1 MQEGFTDN
9 VGTSYTVAQGMINQT
24 ADAQGWT
31 DDQREGALA
40 DLESAYADVTGWE
53 GLSIGASSL
62 LSEHTAA
69 ENQVFAFWG
78 RLSDYAADWTGKNAD
93 KLRTTFGAAANATT
107 TVADTTIGGPLDA
120 VDTLVVDPLV
130 ETATDVTTV
139 ATSRQTYVIV
149 GAVAF
154 LLLVLVVRR

>member
-31 DDQREGALA
+31 ADQRERALA
-40 DLESAYADVTGWE
+40 DLDAAYADVTGWE
-53 GLSIGASSL
+53 ALSIGVSSL

-69 ENQVFAFWG
+69 ENQVIAFWG

-93 KLRTTFGAAANATT
+93 KLRVTFNAAANATT
-107 TVADTTIGGPLDA
+107 TVAETTIGGLVDA
-120 VDTLVVDPLV
+120 ADTLVVEPLV
-130 ETATDVTTV
+130 ATAQDVTTV
-139 ATSRQTYVIV
+139 ATSRQTYVIL
-149 GAVAF
+149 GAVA
-154 LLLVLVVRR
+154 LIVLLVAVRR